1 MVRKACSVSASRQ
14 FQEVYDSV
22 QRHDVLER
30 RKIMPEKIPHFV
42 RICAVVGLAVVLN
55 SAALADWSET
65 FGGNAFDQ
73 VWTWGCY
80 PDVTGTFTHVII
92 DGPGDDDYLS
102 MDETTKFDTG
112 AGSYGSAFGI
122 GFCTQEAFADVR
134 VGTVVNVAADAA
146 IFYHG
151 IGRATLS
158 ITVRYRACPA
168 SLPTPT

>member
-1 MVRKACSVSASRQ
+1 
-14 FQEVYDSV
+14 
-22 QRHDVLER
+22 
-30 RKIMPEKIPHFV
+30 MPEKIPHFV